1 MKAHRGQN
9 MLSPV
14 IPEVASWIAGTP
26 GTMSLGQGV
35 AWFPPPPEVGEA
47 VREALDTA
55 GINSYGPWTGSPALV
70 EAIQRKLKSENR
82 LDLDGSQIVV
92 TTGAN
97 MAFCHAIQAIGD
109 PGDEIIL
116 PSPYYFNHHMAITM
130 AGMKPVAV
138 PTRPNHQLDLDAL
151 VAAVGPKTRAI
162 VTVSPNNP
170 SGAVYPQSD
179 LAAVN
184 SLCAENGLFHISDE
198 AYEYFVWDGYPHFSP
213 GALTGAKRH
222 TISLFSLSKSYGFA
236 GWRIGYMVVPDSI
249 KESLRK
255 IQDTQLICPPGLT
268 QVAATAALNR
278 GREWPDSFKSG
289 LTKARDTLD
298 AILTSAPGIQV
309 APSEGAFY
317 FLAEFPLEESP
328 ENLVQYMIRH
338 HRIAALPATTF
349 GARGCTIRF
358 SYGAIEPDKLDE
370 SAGRLSDA
378 IGDIL
383 SSPRKMNE

>member
-47 VREALDTA
+47 VRKALETPA
-55 GINSYGPWTGSPALV
+55 INSYGPWTGSSALLEV
-70 EAIQRKLKSENR
+70 IQSKLTNENR
-82 LDLDGSQIVV
+82 LDLGGSQIVV

-97 MAFCHAIQAIGD
+97 MAFCHAVQAIGD

-116 PSPYYFNHHMAITM
+116 PSPYYFNHHMAISM

-138 PTRPNHQLDLDAL
+138 PTRQNHQLDVDAL
-151 VAAVGPKTRAI
+151 AAAVGPKTRAI

-170 SGAVYPQSD
+170 SGAVYPESD

-184 SLCAENGLFHISDE
+184 SLCADGGLFHISDE
-198 AYEYFVWDGYPHFSP
+198 AYEYFVWDGRPHFSP
-213 GALTGAKRH
+213 GALTGAGSH

-236 GWRIGYMVVPDSI
+236 GWRIGYMVVPDSL
-249 KESLRK
+249 KETLRK

-268 QVAATAALNR
+268 QAAATAALNR
-278 GREWPDSFKSG
+278 GREWPRSFEAG
-289 LTKARDTLD
+289 MTRARDTLG
-298 AILTSAPGIQV
+298 AILMSAPGIRV

-317 FLAEFPLEESP
+317 FLAEFPLKESP
-328 ENLVQYMIRH
+328 ESLVQHMIQR

-358 SYGAIEPDKLDE
+358 SYGALEPDKLDE
-370 SAGRLSDA
+370 SAERLSDA

-383 SSPRKMNE
+383 SSPRKNSG